1 MNNITEYKA
10 LSDADLVAYLR
21 NGDENAFIEIF
32 NRYQRNLHIHAYQKL
47 GDFEQAKEIVKEL
60 FLMFWKNRADIPQT
74 VKIEAHLYTM
84 TKNRVLEAIADHK
97 DISMY
102 SASFDKFI
110 EKGEIWLRN

>member
-1 MNNITEYKA
+1 MDNIIEYKA

-32 NRYQRNLHIHAYQKL
+32 NLFQRNLHIHAYQKL

-60 FLMFWKNRADIPQT
+60 FLTFWKQRQDIPQT
-74 VKIEAHLYTM
+74 TKIEAHLYTT
-84 TKNRVLEAIADHK
+84 TKNRILEAMADHK

-110 EKGEIWLRN
+110 ETEEIWLRK